1 MCTVVEGKSHAEFGS
16 SESCGS
22 FAASKEKAAPFSL
35 KESIVV
41 SSSIS
46 LPLGVITQGEIFF
59 VGQMKECSR
68 SSLIFI
74 FNGQMKSLRIKER
87 VETQHYKH
95 IFEAKIV
102 EILVVLVLFIRM
114 NFRVFSST
122 LKLPCIYSSVTIH
135 LSTT

>member
-46 LPLGVITQGEIFF
+46 LPLRVITQGEIFF
-59 VGQMKECSR
+59 CRTNEGVQP
-68 SSLIFI
+68 SLIFI

-122 LKLPCIYSSVTIH
+122 PNYHVFIAR
-135 LSTT
+135 